1 MAEIKIEKKKAV
13 WPWLLLALGLIALL
27 VYLFLF
33 RGQDE
38 NIPVAE
44 ISAPTELID
53 VEENNPT
60 VEGYVSFILADTATM
75 SLDHTYAH
83 EALTKLIDA
92 TKAMAGE
99 IGFDIKGDLDKAKEY
114 TDAIT
119 VDPMATTHATNIKK
133 AADIVSGVL
142 QNIQQAKYASLANE
156 TGDVSAAAKA
166 INPETL
172 TLNQRDAVK
181 TFFGKA
187 ANLLQKM
194 N

>member
-1 MAEIKIEKKKAV
+1 MAEIKIEKKKTV
-13 WPWLLLALGLIALL
+13 WPWLLLALGIIALL
-27 VYLFLF
+27 VFLF
-33 RGQDE
+33 WFRGRDE
-38 NIPVAE
+38 NVPVAE
-44 ISAPTELID
+44 TSAPTELID
-53 VEENNPT
+53 VHENNAT
-60 VEGYVSFILADTATM
+60 VAGYVNAILADTATM

-83 EALTKLIDA
+83 EALTNLINA

-114 TDAIT
+114 ADAIT
-119 VDPMATTHATNIKK
+119 VDPTATTHAGNIKK
-133 AADIVSGVL
+133 AADIISRVL
-142 QNIQQAKYASLANE
+142 QNIQQAKYASLAPE
-156 TGDVSAAAKA
+156 AGEVSAAVMA
-166 INPETL
+166 ISPETL